1 MVLREKSGWKN
12 NISIDKK
19 LQEKDMHTKT
29 EENSYFKNK
38 WLVISEMT
46 KYERTQKWNTDK
58 IQMLKNERT
67 YVKDMTI

>member
-67 YVKDMTI
+67 YVEDMTI

>member
-1 MVLREKSGWKN
+1 
-12 NISIDKK
+12 
-19 LQEKDMHTKT
+19 MHTKT

-38 WLVISEMT
+38 WLVISEIT